1 MRHDPA
7 LQALLKARLDA
18 FAAQARSR
26 AEPAGEPASTL
37 RRAAVCIIVT
47 GTDPADGAAHGAG
60 SDAALVLTRRAPT
73 LRAHAGQWAL
83 PGGRLEAG
91 EGARAG
97 ALREAR
103 EEVQLDLDPSAVLGE
118 LDDYPTRS
126 GYLITPVVV
135 WAPRE
140 ARLAANPQEVARI
153 YRIPLAQLQ
162 GEPPEFYAIPESS
175 NPVIRYPLGGKYVHA
190 PTAAVI
196 YQFMEV
202 ALAGRHTR
210 VAHLEQPVWAWR

>member
-1 MRHDPA
+1 MRHDTT
-7 LQALLKARLDA
+7 LQALLRARLDA
-18 FAAQARSR
+18 FDRQAPSMPV
-26 AEPAGEPASTL
+26 APARPL
-37 RRAAVCIIVT
+37 RRAAVCLIVT
-47 GTDPADGAAHGAG
+47 GSEAG
-60 SDAALVLTRRAPT
+60 EDAALVLTRRAPT

-91 EGARAG
+91 ESASAG

-103 EEVQLDLDPSAVLGE
+103 EEVQLELDPAAVLGQ

-135 WAPRE
+135 WAPR
-140 ARLAANPQEVARI
+140 AVRLQANPQEVARI
-153 YRIPLAQLQ
+153 YRIPLAELQ
-162 GEPPEFYAIPESS
+162 AEAPEFYAIPESAH
-175 NPVIRYPLGGKYVHA
+175 PVIRYPLGGKYVHA

-202 ALAGRHTR
+202 AVAGRATR
-210 VAHLEQPVWAWR
+210 VAHLEQPVWAWQ